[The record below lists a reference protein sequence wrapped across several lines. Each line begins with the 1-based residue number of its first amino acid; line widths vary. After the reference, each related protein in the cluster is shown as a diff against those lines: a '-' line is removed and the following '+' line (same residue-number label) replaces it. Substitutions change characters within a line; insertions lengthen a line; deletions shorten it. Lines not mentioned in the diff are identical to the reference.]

1 MKDLDRIT
9 TALHYGEGRAKSPEF
24 GERLLAVD
32 QLLLALD
39 DYFIPEWIPSKEE
52 RAELRKM
59 PKMEA
64 ERERARRVNEIRRD
78 AESFLF
84 DNYTDPDRKDSIAQ
98 YCLHMNIKQIPLQKA
113 LANKVLA
120 EKLEIF
126 LKMPR
131 REKTRHASRVLE
143 ILHEMMEIAK
153 HVQPEKNPGPG
164 SEQRS
169 DRLVPDGT
177 PER

>member
-1 MKDLDRIT
+1 MKDLDKIT
-9 TALHYGEGRAKSPEF
+9 TSLYYGEGRAKPPEF

-32 QLLLALD
+32 QLLLSLD
-39 DYFIPEWIPSKEE
+39 DYFIPQWIPNREE

-64 ERERARRVNEIRRD
+64 ERERARRVKAIKND
-78 AESFLF
+78 AEAFLF
-84 DNYTDPDRKDSIAQ
+84 DSSTNADNEHSIAW
-98 YCLHMNIKQIPLQKA
+98 YCLRLNIKQVPLQKA

-153 HVQPEKNPGPG
+153 HVQTEKNPGSG
-164 SEQRS
+164 SEQRG

-177 PER
+177 PGR